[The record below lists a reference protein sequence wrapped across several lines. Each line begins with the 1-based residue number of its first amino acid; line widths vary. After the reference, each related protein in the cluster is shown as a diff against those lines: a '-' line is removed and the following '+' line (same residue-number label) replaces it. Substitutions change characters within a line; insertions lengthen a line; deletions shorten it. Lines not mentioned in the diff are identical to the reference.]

1 VGTGFNNG
9 TLAVTTVDNSSI
21 TPVFSGAVSV
31 TQGTTSILGITLS
44 ADPHTLK
51 TVNISSSNTSAITV
65 SPNNLSFNS
74 TNWNIPQFVTMT
86 GVVDSNTLA
95 ESVVINASGVGL
107 VASSTNVSTIDPD
120 IFEILVTNSSGTNTV
135 NEGSSL
141 NFSVRLNFEPPTSP
155 YTVTISAPQTSPAY
169 APYVPTPTYVVDP
182 ANSGVGS
189 TTLTFTNLNYSTP
202 QAVSLVAPENFYI
215 DNKTSTVSFSGPTAT
230 TKTYSITV
238 TDNDPILHQLVDG
251 GMGPSCNSVST
262 SYDGS
267 TLFIGAQCSVAPD
280 ANRVKAFRCT
290 SSFTNC
296 VNISSSVLDTPGN
309 NSGRGVTAML
319 NSAGQGIL
327 ISENVSNGR
336 MNFFTKPIA
345 TVTPWTFIDLSDVGY
360 FNLGNTTS
368 VSVNSS
374 WDSLNNRVLSVGSNT
389 AGIYLYS
396 HDQSGGSLNVPT
408 FVPASNMDPANTIET
423 VVDTANNKITI
434 FFQNQPVI
442 PDYALSYIQCNLDYT
457 GCTAPATLSSLVGNM
472 ADGKPLF
479 VKQLHSVVDTIT
491 NKLYII
497 TSMLNTE
504 AGSTTIP
511 KLIICNRDMTGCS
524 VQTIYSAN
532 QSGIFNK
539 IAVDN
544 NTGKLL
550 ILSYDATEN
559 YSIVLNRCDF
569 TGTSCTRRNLTSSIG
584 LNIGSSMGDPFIDG
598 NRLRFVAIN
607 LSSGGVLS
615 MFSMLLYVD

>member
-1 VGTGFNNG
+1 
-9 TLAVTTVDNSSI
+9 
-21 TPVFSGAVSV
+21 
-31 TQGTTSILGITLS
+31 
-44 ADPHTLK
+44 
-51 TVNISSSNTSAITV
+51 
-65 SPNNLSFNS
+65 
-74 TNWNIPQFVTMT
+74 
-86 GVVDSNTLA
+86 
-95 ESVVINASGVGL
+95 
-107 VASSTNVSTIDPD
+107 
-120 IFEILVTNSSGTNTV
+120 
-135 NEGSSL
+135 
-141 NFSVRLNFEPPTSP
+141 
-155 YTVTISAPQTSPAY
+155 
-169 APYVPTPTYVVDP
+169 
-182 ANSGVGS
+182 
-189 TTLTFTNLNYSTP
+189 
-202 QAVSLVAPENFYI
+202 
-215 DNKTSTVSFSGPTAT
+215 
-230 TKTYSITV
+230 
-238 TDNDPILHQLVDG
+238 
-251 GMGPSCNSVST
+251 
-262 SYDGS
+262 
-267 TLFIGAQCSVAPD
+267 
-280 ANRVKAFRCT
+280 
-290 SSFTNC
+290 
-296 VNISSSVLDTPGN
+296 
-309 NSGRGVTAML
+309 
-319 NSAGQGIL
+319 
-327 ISENVSNGR
+327 
-336 MNFFTKPIA
+336 
-345 TVTPWTFIDLSDVGY
+345 
-360 FNLGNTTS
+360 
-368 VSVNSS
+368 
-374 WDSLNNRVLSVGSNT
+374 
-389 AGIYLYS
+389 
-396 HDQSGGSLNVPT
+396 
-408 FVPASNMDPANTIET
+408 MDPANTIET